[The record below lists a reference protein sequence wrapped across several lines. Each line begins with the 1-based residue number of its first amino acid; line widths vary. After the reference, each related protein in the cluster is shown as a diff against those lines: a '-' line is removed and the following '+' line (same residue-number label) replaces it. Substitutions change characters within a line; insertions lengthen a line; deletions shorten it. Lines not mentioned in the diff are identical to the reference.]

1 MSVFDDEMPSI
12 KLGDLDDLPC
22 SSRKVTG
29 GRARVP
35 YKYPSRDG
43 QIAEEMGREPYT
55 FELEIPLFAGV
66 NPDHYPS
73 LADSLRSLLDDPPE
87 PLEYQDHELGTMNV
101 SIGPYSSEMDP
112 MKRDGVIFR
121 FTVTEDELDQGAA
134 FRVLNPQP
142 NVESAGEALDSELE
156 EAGVTEPNVVT
167 AMDKKGVGLKA
178 DERDY
183 EGGTLWTSQA
193 ARVTDAINDGAAT
206 AEQIATTVDTLRG
219 RVDALLSLP
228 EMQVASAGS
237 AMTAAILYLDAITQ
251 LGDRALATVAI
262 EVEERILDTVSLLD
276 VAARLYG
283 DEQRVVELMA
293 RNPGVNP
300 LFVPAGT
307 VLIVPSR

>member
-12 KLGDLDDLPC
+12 KLGDLDNLPC
-22 SSRKVTG
+22 SSRKLGG
-29 GRARVP
+29 GRARVAN
-35 YKYPSRDG
+35 KYANRDG
-43 QIAEEMGREPYT
+43 QATEDMGREPYT

-73 LADSLRSLLDDPPE
+73 MADALRSLLDDPPE
-87 PLEYQDHELGTMNV
+87 PLEYRDHELGTMNV

-121 FTVTEDELDQGAA
+121 FTVTEDELDQGSA

-142 NVESAGEALDSELE
+142 NVEAAGEALDSELE
-156 EAGVTEPNVVT
+156 EAGVSEPNAT
-167 AMDKKGVGLKA
+167 SAMDKKGVGLKV
-178 DERDY
+178 DERGY
-183 EGGTLWTSQA
+183 ESGTLWTSQA
-193 ARVTDAINDGAAT
+193 ARVVDAINDGIAT
-206 AEQIATTVDTLRG
+206 AEVISATVDTIRG

-228 EMQVASAGS
+228 EMQVAGAGS

-283 DEQRVVELMA
+283 DEQRVEELMK

-307 VLIVPSR
+307 VLIVASR